1 MSVPCYLGDLK
12 YLRIWHDNSGKGR
25 FASWYLQYIL
35 VRNVQTGEMT
45 TFVCNEWLAV
55 EYDDGLID
63 RLIPVAGKEQMR
75 DFATV
80 FPHQSQQSLSD
91 GHLWFS
97 VFLRPPRSRFT
108 RMQRVSCCFALLFL
122 SMMVNAMWYERVPS
136 KPSAGSI
143 KFGPLSLSPEQIA
156 VGIMSNI
163 IVFVPSLLIVFLF
176 RKSRPR
182 KLRMSRIDKAM
193 SEAKTEGGAKSGR
206 SGNDTDE
213 KPEESSSRKGSLAS
227 SSHGDTSA
235 KNKKVKKR
243 RFTLPWWGVIIG
255 WILCIVCLFGS
266 AFIVYAY
273 GITFGNEKATK
284 WVTSLFISLFSSILL
299 IQPLKVFLS
308 ALVISAIFKNVDLD
322 SDDANEDEQDPQLAP
337 DEEWFAAAS
346 GKTRTTGGGSSPYD
360 KETLEK
366 MRKQRLK
373 EIEMGVIVREIIS
386 YSFFLWILFVL
397 SYDNRDPNSFY
408 LQKNLENAFIKIGDY
423 TNFHRWLD
431 FSRVSNT
438 SAFWY
443 WSQNVILQ
451 ELRAQTWY
459 NGITPAYG
467 LRGFL
472 DDRVNRIVGRATM
485 RQVRSRPDT
494 CTIHSGMRSLIGG
507 CQGYTSIVSEE
518 TSSFCANWTRRGS
531 RADCNRVE
539 YRYSTGSQ
547 LQGLPIVAKQDVYGG
562 GGYVFHFAGRTPD
575 VLERMAQ
582 LERENWIDSLTR
594 AVFVEFSVYNAQAN
608 LFGVATIY
616 VEMTPGGGMH
626 PWWRF
631 DGIRLL
637 KQAGSQAFV
646 IVCEILYFLFIFYF
660 IVREVRLIRKKRK
673 EYFKQYSA
681 YAEWA
686 IILLSFTGLI
696 VYIMRFI
703 ETDKILT
710 IFKDTNGGGY
720 VRLNYAQLLDDL
732 YGYIIGIIVFIATL
746 KFIKLLR
753 FNRRIGML
761 SATLKQTWNDL
772 TGFFA
777 IFTIAIGSF
786 GLLFNLLLV
795 AYMDDFKD
803 FLSAV
808 ESCFAMMLNKFEFM
822 EMYRSSFLAAMM
834 FFLFAIYMNI
844 IFVNVLLTII
854 LKGFEQVKNDV
865 TKQPNDYEV
874 VDFVMRRFKKF
885 LGINSVTPLKD
896 IVTEHQREE
905 QESKDVRQLPDKV
918 STFIDQINHTYFDGK
933 LDLNDK
939 KMLKKTLRQAKHE
952 QRGRPK
958 SMEGFQRDDD
968 HMTEDQKHLDE
979 L

>member
-156 VGIMSNI
+156 
-163 IVFVPSLLIVFLF
+163 
-176 RKSRPR
+176 
-182 KLRMSRIDKAM
+182 
-193 SEAKTEGGAKSGR
+193 
-206 SGNDTDE
+206 
-213 KPEESSSRKGSLAS
+213 
-227 SSHGDTSA
+227 
-235 KNKKVKKR
+235 
-243 RFTLPWWGVIIG
+243 
-255 WILCIVCLFGS
+255 
-266 AFIVYAY
+266 
-273 GITFGNEKATK
+273 
-284 WVTSLFISLFSSILL
+284 
-299 IQPLKVFLS
+299 
-308 ALVISAIFKNVDLD
+308 
-322 SDDANEDEQDPQLAP
+322 
-337 DEEWFAAAS
+337 
-346 GKTRTTGGGSSPYD
+346 
-360 KETLEK
+360 
-366 MRKQRLK
+366 
-373 EIEMGVIVREIIS
+373 
-386 YSFFLWILFVL
+386 
-397 SYDNRDPNSFY
+397 
-408 LQKNLENAFIKIGDY
+408 
-423 TNFHRWLD
+423 
-431 FSRVSNT
+431 
-438 SAFWY
+438 
-443 WSQNVILQ
+443 
-451 ELRAQTWY
+451 
-459 NGITPAYG
+459 
-467 LRGFL
+467 
-472 DDRVNRIVGRATM
+472 
-485 RQVRSRPDT
+485 
-494 CTIHSGMRSLIGG
+494 
-507 CQGYTSIVSEE
+507 
-518 TSSFCANWTRRGS
+518 
-531 RADCNRVE
+531 
-539 YRYSTGSQ
+539 
-547 LQGLPIVAKQDVYGG
+547 
-562 GGYVFHFAGRTPD
+562 
-575 VLERMAQ
+575 
-582 LERENWIDSLTR
+582 
-594 AVFVEFSVYNAQAN
+594 
-608 LFGVATIY
+608 
-616 VEMTPGGGMH
+616 
-626 PWWRF
+626 
-631 DGIRLL
+631 
-637 KQAGSQAFV
+637 
-646 IVCEILYFLFIFYF
+646 
-660 IVREVRLIRKKRK
+660 
-673 EYFKQYSA
+673 
-681 YAEWA
+681 
-686 IILLSFTGLI
+686 
-696 VYIMRFI
+696 
-703 ETDKILT
+703 
-710 IFKDTNGGGY
+710 
-720 VRLNYAQLLDDL
+720 LLDDL

-844 IFVNVLLTII
+844 IFVN
-854 LKGFEQVKNDV
+854 
-865 TKQPNDYEV
+865 
-874 VDFVMRRFKKF
+874 
-885 LGINSVTPLKD
+885 
-896 IVTEHQREE
+896 REE

-968 HMTEDQKHLDE
+968 HMTVDQKHLDE